1 MDDPPVKTRPVA
13 PSPHRPVGHS
23 AWVEVR
29 LSALKHNLAQ
39 VRTLLQPSV
48 KIMAVVKGNAYG
60 HGAVETSKA
69 FVEGGAEYLGVTTLE
84 EALELRDGGLTTP
97 TLIFSPLLPDQFEA
111 AITNDLDQTIC
122 SMEMAELLSKTA
134 AKLGKKARV
143 HVKVDT
149 GMHRLGIIVGQA
161 RDFICRLLDLS
172 GIEVA
177 GTYTHFANAGAK
189 DLTQA
194 WCQDNMFGELA
205 DLLDAHGFNGGLFH
219 AANSAAVLNLPGSHY
234 QMVRPGTI
242 LYGQYPT
249 QHVQKK
255 LDLQETWQLKTR
267 VAALRTLPKGAKIG
281 YGSEF
286 AAKRPTISAVLPI
299 GYADGFTLL
308 PQSLAQRRHSLR
320 SVAGRILRGGET
332 HVVIRGKKAPVIG
345 RVSMQMCC
353 VDVTDMPGVE
363 LGDEVI
369 VPSRRVTTSS
379 RIPRVYVE

>member
-1 MDDPPVKTRPVA
+1 MHTT
-13 PSPHRPVGHS
+13 
-23 AWVEVR
+23 WVEVR

-39 VRTLLQPSV
+39 VRGLVGPSV
-48 KIMAVVKGNAYG
+48 KVMAVVKANAYG
-60 HGAVETSKA
+60 HGAVQTVKT
-69 FVEGGAEYLGVTTLE
+69 FVEAGAEYLGVTTLE
-84 EALELRDGGLTTP
+84 EALELRAAKIAAS

-111 AITNDLDQTIC
+111 AIANDLEQTIC

-134 AKLGKKARV
+134 VKLGKKARV

-149 GMHRLGIIVGQA
+149 GMHRLGIIAGQTP
-161 RDFICRLLDLS
+161 DFIRRLLDLS
-172 GIEVA
+172 GIEIA

-194 WCQDNMFGELA
+194 RHQDNMFGELA
-205 DLLDAHGFNGGLFH
+205 DLLDAHGLNGGLFH
-219 AANSAAVLNLPGSHY
+219 AANSAAILNMPGSRY

-267 VAALRTLPKGAKIG
+267 VAALSTLPKGARIG

-286 AAKRPTISAVLPI
+286 SAKRPTTTAVIPI

-320 SVAGRILRGGET
+320 SVAGRILRGGEI
-332 HVVIRGKKAPVIG
+332 HVVIRGKKVPVIG
-345 RVSMQMCC
+345 RVSMQMCS
-353 VDVTDMPGVE
+353 VDVTDIPGVE

-369 VPSRRVTTSS
+369 VPARRVMTSS
-379 RIPRVYVE
+379 RIPRVYIE